1 MDDYFLMDV
10 ETAYQIIDLIQET
23 FRYSEELANM
33 DRVWDPNEM
42 RTVIDSLTYDGD
54 GQIWCLQRTD
64 RNASRLRAH
73 GKFMDAPDDGRTDRP
88 QEIAKDRPA
97 LLLFKENGSE
107 DQGWNNAPFYWPL
120 LFTPESA
127 RAGIFTINGDFK
139 KTKPKKPIYLQKVK
153 ELPPEEVLNV
163 TMQLG
168 AFMDII
174 LGIQDVEHRLIK
186 PTTQSLYLARDERG
200 ELILE
205 DFVLP
210 GKEYTVSDVVD
221 GKFPFKIKEHKYI
234 HFRCSR
240 DDSGSKLLVSLK
252 PRHPYDLVPEE
263 YTESDIV
270 YNADG
275 KGREEI
281 YDGRANWWI
290 YYNIDKV
297 LEYKM
302 TAKDQ
307 KTFEEYKQQLTEDG
321 IEVK

>member
-1 MDDYFLMDV
+1 
-10 ETAYQIIDLIQET
+10 
-23 FRYSEELANM
+23 
-33 DRVWDPNEM
+33 
-42 RTVIDSLTYDGD
+42 
-54 GQIWCLQRTD
+54 
-64 RNASRLRAH
+64 
-73 GKFMDAPDDGRTDRP
+73 
-88 QEIAKDRPA
+88 
-97 LLLFKENGSE
+97 
-107 DQGWNNAPFYWPL
+107 
-120 LFTPESA
+120 
-127 RAGIFTINGDFK
+127 
-139 KTKPKKPIYLQKVK
+139 
-153 ELPPEEVLNV
+153 
-163 TMQLG
+163 MQLG

-221 GKFPFKIKEHKYI
+221 GKFPFKIKGHKYI

-270 YNADG
+270 YNAAG

-307 KTFEEYKQQLTEDG
+307 KTFEDYKQQLIEDG
-321 IEVK
+321 IEVR